1 MRPRA
6 VLLLALLLAGC
17 SRDRID
23 RVPAVKGTGTCRI
36 AVGQPRDH
44 VLVRCG
50 PPCATGTVPQGR
62 CPKGT
67 PNAGR
72 DACENSCDI
81 YQNVEVCYAQERVV
95 TLRHLDRENDRF
107 RWCFWPPQRFEP
119 EPTPDAGDEE

>member
-1 MRPRA
+1 MRA
-6 VLLLALLLAGC
+6 VVLLALVLAGC
-17 SRDRID
+17 SSKDRMNS
-23 RVPAVKGTGTCRI
+23 VPALKGTGTCRI

-50 PPCATGTVPQGR
+50 PPCATGTVERGR

-72 DACENSCDI
+72 DACENSCAI

-95 TLRHLDRENDRF
+95 TLRYLDRQNDRF
-107 RWCFWPPQRFEP
+107 GWCFWPPQP
-119 EPTPDAGDEE
+119 EAPAPASQ